1 MKTIRQLVCE
11 APSRRPRLSLRTAK
25 MPHPTRRRVVVRVD
39 ATSVNP
45 IDVKRA
51 AGYGRRLLGLKG
63 AARFPLALG
72 NDVAGVVDAVGP
84 DCRRWH
90 VGDRVFGLV
99 PTGPQGAHATHV
111 VVNEIYLRTAPQ
123 AYGAA
128 ELATLPYAFTT
139 LWLAL
144 QRLGLTPETAGGRA
158 ILVGGASGGLG
169 RLAVQVLGHWGAR
182 VTAVSGTA
190 SVTACRD
197 LGACAVLD
205 RQTTA
210 VSSLPAQFDASLNF
224 GAWQDEA
231 ALIDRL
237 KPGALGHATTVH
249 PLLGSFDEHGWLGG
263 ALRARSE
270 WSRIR
275 ALTAA
280 KGAATRY
287 AWVLFQPSVDA
298 LDALEALLPELQLTP
313 PIGLTVP
320 LAQGV
325 RAFEHVEERRPGR
338 AVLLPT

>member
-1 MKTIRQLVCE
+1 MSTIQQLVCE
-11 APSRRPRLSLRTAK
+11 APSQPPRLSLHAAK
-25 MPHPTRRRVVVRVD
+25 MPHPTRRRVVVRVE

-84 DCRRWH
+84 DCRRWR

-111 VVNEIYLRTAPQ
+111 VVNEIYLRAAPQ
-123 AYGAA
+123 TYGAV
-128 ELATLPYAFTT
+128 ELATLPYTFTT

-144 QRLGLTPETAGGRA
+144 QRLRLTPETAGGRA

-169 RLAVQVLGHWGAR
+169 RLALQVLGHWGAR
-182 VTAVSGTA
+182 MTAVCSPA
-190 SVTACRD
+190 SARACLE
-197 LGACAVLD
+197 LGAEAVLD
-205 RQTTA
+205 RASQA

-231 ALIDRL
+231 ELIGRL

-263 ALRARSE
+263 ALHARRE
-270 WSRIR
+270 WSRMR
-275 ALTAA
+275 ALATA
-280 KGAATRY
+280 KGKATRY

-298 LDALEALLPELQLTP
+298 LDALETLLPRLRLALP
-313 PIGLTVP
+313 VGLSVP
-320 LAQGV
+320 LAEGA
-325 RAFEHVEERRPGR
+325 RAFQYVEERRPGR
-338 AVLLPT
+338 AVLLPG